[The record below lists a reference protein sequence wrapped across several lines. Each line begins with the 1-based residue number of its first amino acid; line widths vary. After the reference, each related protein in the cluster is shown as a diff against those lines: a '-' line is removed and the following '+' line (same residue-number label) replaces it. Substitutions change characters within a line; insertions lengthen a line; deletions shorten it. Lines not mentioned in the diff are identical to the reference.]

1 MKTGRFQELFVLVL
15 VACSATM
22 LGASVDSIEVW
33 QPEEDEKIVRSR
45 VIDTWGQA
53 QTADPFA
60 ENVYV
65 KITISGPSERN
76 AQTNLSTTSWGKS
89 VEHGSE
95 SDIWEAG
102 SYTCQAF
109 LKSGPNTLADSN
121 EVSFEVVNPHM
132 SF

>member
-15 VACSATM
+15 VGCSATM

-53 QTADPFA
+53 HTADPFA
-60 ENVYV
+60 VNVYV

-76 AQTNLSTTSWGKS
+76 AQTNLSSTSWGKS

-95 SDIWEAG
+95 YDLWEEG
-102 SYTCQAF
+102 IYTCEATWKRGSQ
-109 LKSGPNTLADSN
+109 NLA
-121 EVSFEVVNPHM
+121 VSDPVPFEVVLPHM